1 MLVSSNCANLFAQ
14 KRVLYVF
21 DPVALQ
27 SIILKDQQY
36 YEESSFTIS
45 YASHYS
51 PFCTL
56 IYRLSA

>member
-1 MLVSSNCANLFAQ
+1 MPQ

-21 DPVALQ
+21 DHVALQ

-45 YASHYS
+45 YVHLLPDLLPALLNQAIMISG
-51 PFCTL
+51 
-56 IYRLSA
+56 